1 MTLDDIKN
9 KLSTSEE
16 EYDENKLTIS
26 MDLRPASNGEYES
39 IGLTLDYIYTEA
51 LNALVDEYIES
62 FLKLQ
67 RKISDYPWEGNE
79 FESAII
85 TNLFPELSN
94 IKKNVIES
102 LFKDDDELINYLKK
116 KINIKVYV

>member
-39 IGLTLDYIYTEA
+39 IGLTLDYIYTES

-67 RKISDYPWEGNE
+67 RKIFDYPWEGNE

>member
-26 MDLRPASNGEYES
+26 MDLRPATNSEYES